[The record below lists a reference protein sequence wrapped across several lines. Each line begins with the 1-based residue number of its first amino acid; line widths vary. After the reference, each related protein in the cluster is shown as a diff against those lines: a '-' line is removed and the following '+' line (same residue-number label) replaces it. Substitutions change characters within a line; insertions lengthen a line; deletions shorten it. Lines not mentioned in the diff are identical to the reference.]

1 MNKEEILAKS
11 QQEFNKKN
19 KQDEREL
26 AETARAGHFATI
38 AALSLGALIIFLI
51 LIADKYTGNSNRDL
65 IVNTVV
71 SICSLIV
78 FVRNLHIYIKLRR
91 KAELITAIIFGFGF
105 VYYFI
110 MLVLRMFEIL

>member
-1 MNKEEILAKS
+1 MKKEEILAKS

-26 AETARAGHFATI
+26 AETARAGHYATI

-51 LIADKYTGNSNRDL
+51 LFADKSTGSSNWDL
-65 IVNTVV
+65 VFHTVV

-78 FVRNLHIYIKLRR
+78 FVRNLHLYIKLRR
-91 KAELITAIIFGFGF
+91 KAELISAIIFGSGF
-105 VYYFI
+105 IYSFI
-110 MLVLRMFEIL
+110 KLVLKMFEII